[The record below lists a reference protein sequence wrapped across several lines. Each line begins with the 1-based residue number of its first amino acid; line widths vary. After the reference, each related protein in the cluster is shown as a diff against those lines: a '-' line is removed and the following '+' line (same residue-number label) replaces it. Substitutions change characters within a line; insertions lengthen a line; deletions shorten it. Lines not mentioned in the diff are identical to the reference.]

1 MEEDKENVILYPE
14 FKELKEETDRLR
26 EELCALV
33 LERDT
38 LTLVECKNIET
49 LYLLAVGG
57 LEYSAYEAEVEVARL
72 KRKTEM
78 IQARINRQEPV
89 DLERIEERLE
99 LEFAEYKKRLNE
111 RIARMNKAIE
121 RNRGEILSKEDAR
134 ELKKLYRKI
143 VKALH
148 PDLRPDLSDEEYRM
162 FQNAVEAYERGD
174 LETIR
179 VIAETLGTSKSPEY
193 SDDTMKSLIRDRD
206 RLLQLTKSV
215 QDSIAAVKEKYP
227 YTMKNFVGNSEMI
240 EKRKEELRAYI
251 ERLAESKERYHS
263 RISEITKHKN
273 RPE

>member
-1 MEEDKENVILYPE
+1 
-14 FKELKEETDRLR
+14 
-26 EELCALV
+26 
-33 LERDT
+33 
-38 LTLVECKNIET
+38 
-49 LYLLAVGG
+49 
-57 LEYSAYEAEVEVARL
+57 
-72 KRKTEM
+72 
-78 IQARINRQEPV
+78 
-89 DLERIEERLE
+89 
-99 LEFAEYKKRLNE
+99 
-111 RIARMNKAIE
+111 MNKAIE

-215 QDSIAAVKEKYP
+215 QDSIAAVKENILN
-227 YTMKNFVGNSEMI
+227 MKDCG
-240 EKRKEELRAYI
+240 ELRNDREA
-251 ERLAESKERYHS
+251 
-263 RISEITKHKN
+263 
-273 RPE
+273 